1 MTETANHMEIN
12 RFANNKSFARVEP
25 IQFKNLRQAAEM
37 PKSRGGFAGMI
48 LFAVM
53 FLMAGLLGVVA
64 KGSSGPF
71 ESYTGSA
78 ETLMSLLFVAEGA
91 AAVICF
97 VLIVRWLRS

>member
-1 MTETANHMEIN
+1 MTEMANHIEIN
-12 RFANNKSFARVEP
+12 SFVNNKSFARVKP
-25 IQFKNLRQAAEM
+25 IRFENVRQAAEM

-53 FLMAGLLGVVA
+53 FLLAGLLGIVA
-64 KGSSGPF
+64 KGATGPF

-78 ETLMSLLFVAEGA
+78 ETLMSVLFVAIGA

-97 VLIVRWLRS
+97 GMAVRWLRS